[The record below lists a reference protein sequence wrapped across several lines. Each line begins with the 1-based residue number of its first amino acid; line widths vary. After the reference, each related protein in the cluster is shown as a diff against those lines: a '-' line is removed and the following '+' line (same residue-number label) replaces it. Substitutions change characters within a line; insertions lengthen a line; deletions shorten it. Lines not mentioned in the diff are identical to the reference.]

1 MQPRTYLVIRA
12 TCVVLMVSGIPA
24 LIVSSIRGNNEGWV
38 VTFGMITAAASLLL
52 MATSAVAS
60 SHRVD
65 AFNEAI
71 AERVE
76 SRVRELVAAGA
87 DERTVRDLV
96 RDALDLA
103 RGE

>member
-1 MQPRTYLVIRA
+1 MQAASFRLIRA

-24 LIVSSIRGNNEGWV
+24 LIVSSIAGNNEGWV

-60 SHRVD
+60 SRRVD

-76 SRVRELVAAGA
+76 ARVRELVAAGA
-87 DERTVRDLV
+87 DETTVRNLV

-103 RGE
+103 RGQ